1 MAKHV
6 IVVGG
11 GLGGLSSAIH
21 LAAEG
26 FRVSLFE
33 KNERFGGKMNR
44 FESNGY
50 TFDTGPSLLTLPHV
64 IDDLF
69 ARTGV
74 NRQDYL
80 DIQPVDPICRYF
92 WPDGSRMDAK
102 SNVADMES
110 EIAAIS
116 SEDAKNYESYLKY
129 CKTIYDITAD
139 IFLYNPVH
147 ELHTLMNKKTLH
159 SLLRITQIDPLRT
172 MNSAVSRFFKDNRMQ
187 QLFNRYATYNGSDPF
202 SAPATL
208 NVIPYVEFGLGGFYI
223 KGGMYQL
230 VEALTK
236 LAEKIGVKLLPG
248 SPVEK
253 ILHKNGRIRGVQVN
267 GEQVS
272 ADAVICNA
280 DVVEAHNQLI
290 DGFTQE
296 QKKLNKLEPSI
307 SGMVFLW
314 GVKKQNSQLCH
325 HNILFSDDYRN
336 EFQQIFE
343 QKNIPDDPTV
353 YVSIT
358 SRSDASHAPSGSENW
373 FVLLN
378 MPYLNGQDWQQA
390 VPQMRRAVLER
401 LKKSGL
407 DIASSIE
414 IEKVITPEDF
424 YRSYGSN
431 RGSIYGISS
440 NSRSTAFKRPANRSR
455 QIDGLFFAG
464 GSSHPGGGVPLVIL
478 SGKMCADLVCR
489 RFQNTLNK
497 SIQQQERMAS

>member
-1 MAKHV
+1 MAKH
-6 IVVGG
+6 IIIAGG
-11 GLGGLSSAIH
+11 GLGGLSSAVH

-26 FRVSLFE
+26 FQVSLFE

-64 IDDLF
+64 IDSLF
-69 ARTGV
+69 TKAGV
-74 NRQDYL
+74 DRRDYL
-80 DIQPVDPICRYF
+80 EVMPVDPICRYF
-92 WPDGSRMDAK
+92 WADGSQMDAK
-102 SNVADMES
+102 SDQAKMEK

-116 SEDAKNYESYLKY
+116 EEGAAQYDSYLKY

-147 ELHTLMNKKTLH
+147 ELHTLMNRKTLH
-159 SLLRITQIDPLRT
+159 SLLRISKIDPLRT
-172 MNSAVSRFFKDNRMQ
+172 MNSSVSRFFKDSRLQ

-223 KGGMYQL
+223 RGGMYQL
-230 VEALTK
+230 VEALTA
-236 LAEKIGVKLLPG
+236 LAKQLGVQLFSN

-253 ILHKNGRIRGVQVN
+253 IRHHNGRIKGVEVG
-267 GEQVS
+267 GEFIPS
-272 ADAVICNA
+272 DAVICNA

-290 DGFTQE
+290 DGFQQE

-314 GVKKQNSQLCH
+314 GVKKQNPQLCH
-325 HNILFSDDYRN
+325 HNILFSEDYRN
-336 EFQQIFE
+336 EFRQIFE
-343 QKNIPDDPTV
+343 QKTIPDDPTV
-353 YVSIT
+353 YISIT
-358 SRSDASHAPSGSENW
+358 SRSDASHAPSGGENW

-390 VPQMRRAVLER
+390 VPQMRSAVLER
-401 LKKSGL
+401 LKKNGL
-407 DIASSIE
+407 DISTSIE
-414 IEKVITPEDF
+414 LEKVITPEDF
-424 YRSYGSN
+424 YRKYGSN

-455 QIDGLFFAG
+455 QIEGLYFAG

-489 RFQNTLNK
+489 RFQSAFNNPVR
-497 SIQQQERMAS
+497 QHVRVAS